1 MSRTFHE
8 SAIVDKHEQW
18 IVDYGRKYESK
29 LQKEKGLNIFKEN
42 LKYIESFNNG
52 GNRSFKLG
60 LNEFADMT
68 YDEFIATHTGYKMH
82 GNITMSQSTSLMDE
96 TSQMFPKTSTG
107 WKKGYCWFT
116 FSGCCWTFSAVAAVE
131 GIVQIKTG
139 NLILLSE
146 QQLVDCSKNGGY
158 GGCKGGWMT
167 YAFEY
172 IIQNQGISTEESYP
186 YQQMQETCDT
196 GKQINKVSITGYGT
210 VPEKN
215 EEALLKTVAKQPVSV
230 GIRGYSYSYGKY
242 FQLYKGGVFTEDCGS
257 SFAHA
262 VTIVGYG
269 KSEEG
274 LNYWL
279 VKNSWGETW
288 GENGYIRI
296 QRDVNT
302 PGGLCGIAMEA
313 SYPII

>member
-1 MSRTFHE
+1 M
-8 SAIVDKHEQW
+8 
-18 IVDYGRKYESK
+18 
-29 LQKEKGLNIFKEN
+29 EKGAVTNIKN
-42 LKYIESFNNG
+42 QG
-52 GNRSFKLG
+52 
-60 LNEFADMT
+60 
-68 YDEFIATHTGYKMH
+68 
-82 GNITMSQSTSLMDE
+82 Q
-96 TSQMFPKTSTG
+96 
-107 WKKGYCWFT
+107 C
-116 FSGCCWTFSAVAAVE
+116 GCCWTFSAVAAVE